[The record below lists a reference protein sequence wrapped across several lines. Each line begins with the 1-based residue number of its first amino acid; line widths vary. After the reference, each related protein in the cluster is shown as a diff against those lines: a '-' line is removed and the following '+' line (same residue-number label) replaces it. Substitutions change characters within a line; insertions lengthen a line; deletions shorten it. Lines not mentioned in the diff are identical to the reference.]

1 MNFIAWT
8 IKIEL
13 QMIFK
18 KLKIKPNIRWLNT
31 NWQEEQQ
38 FETVLCIDNICKTKV
53 ITKIK
58 KRFLSTISRNNV
70 LQFLEI
76 TSQEITFLTHSP

>member
-38 FETVLCIDNICKTKV
+38 FETVLCIDK
-53 ITKIK
+53 
-58 KRFLSTISRNNV
+58 L
-70 LQFLEI
+70 
-76 TSQEITFLTHSP
+76 